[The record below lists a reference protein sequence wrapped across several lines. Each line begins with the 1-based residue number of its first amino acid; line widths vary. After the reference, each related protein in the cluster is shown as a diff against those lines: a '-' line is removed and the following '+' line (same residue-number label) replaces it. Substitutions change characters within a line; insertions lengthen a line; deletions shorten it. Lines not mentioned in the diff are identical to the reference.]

1 MVKYNNKDYTG
12 AELLKK
18 YRATEIKS
26 FLYKHYLLSEIEDF
40 TMSFHDFPINTFFVF
55 LNDSGKYIVFNN
67 YNKMEFSDEFIRSFC
82 RKYNV
87 SYEGLTREIHE
98 DDEGNKSMG
107 MITYIF
113 EIIK

>member
-1 MVKYNNKDYTG
+1 MR
-12 AELLKK
+12 K
-18 YRATEIKS
+18 YRETEIKS
-26 FLYKHYLLSEIEDF
+26 FLYKHDLLSEIEDF
-40 TMSFHDFPINTFFVF
+40 TMSFQDFPNNTFFVF
-55 LNDSGKYIVFNN
+55 INDSGKYIVFNN